1 MSVSPEYKEFIVEQ
15 LERLGPV
22 KMRGM
27 FGGAGVYLDDLM
39 FGVIFEETLYFKVDD
54 RNRADYEAED
64 KGPFTFE
71 MTDGSTGQL
80 HYYEVPERLYDEP
93 DELVQWARKALDVM
107 MSVRS
112 EKLARAA
119 RGLERKKN
127 AAKKAAAKAAK
138 EKPAKKKKAKPAKA
152 SPSKKSA
159 AGKSAARRKP

>member
-1 MSVSPEYKEFIVEQ
+1 MPVSPEYKEFIVEQ

-39 FGVIFEETLYFKVDD
+39 FGVIFDETLYFKVDD
-54 RNRADYEAED
+54 RNRADYEAEG

-71 MTDGSTGQL
+71 MTDGTTGHL
-80 HYYEVPERLYDEP
+80 RYYEVPERLYDEP

-107 MSVRS
+107 MSVRA

-119 RGLERKKN
+119 KAAERKKN
-127 AAKKAAAKAAK
+127 AAKKAGAK
-138 EKPAKKKKAKPAKA
+138 
-152 SPSKKSA
+152 
-159 AGKSAARRKP
+159 GKSAGKKSRSSGVTRKAAPKKAGTKRS

>member
-1 MSVSPEYKEFIVEQ
+1 MAVSPEYKEFIVEQ

-39 FGVIFEETLYFKVDD
+39 FGVIFDETLYFKVDD
-54 RNRADYEAED
+54 RNRSDYEAED

-71 MTDGSTGQL
+71 MTDGSIGHL

-119 RGLERKKN
+119 RAAERKRN
-127 AAKKAAAKAAK
+127 AARKARAKAKTAEERPTK
-138 EKPAKKKKAKPAKA
+138 MKKPAKA
-152 SPSKKSA
+152 SPSGKP
-159 AGKSAARRKP
+159 AGRKPPAK